1 MKVDFKVNC
10 CAGSIYLTSVSV
22 GEVKLIFSVA
32 YAGKEFAL
40 KRNVG
45 KKKKKE
51 MLGTKISNRLL
62 FLVKNV
68 SICKT
73 TFF

>member
-1 MKVDFKVNC
+1 MLFSLNMKVDFKVNC

-45 KKKKKE
+45 Y
-51 MLGTKISNRLL
+51 
-62 FLVKNV
+62 
-68 SICKT
+68 
-73 TFF
+73 

>member
-1 MKVDFKVNC
+1 MGIINYQSYVLFSLNMKVDFKVNC

-45 KKKKKE
+45 Y
-51 MLGTKISNRLL
+51 
-62 FLVKNV
+62 
-68 SICKT
+68 
-73 TFF
+73 

>member
-1 MKVDFKVNC
+1 M
-10 CAGSIYLTSVSV
+10 TSVSV

-45 KKKKKE
+45 KKKKE

>member
-45 KKKKKE
+45 KKKKKKCWV
-51 MLGTKISNRLL
+51 LKYQIDFF
-62 FLVKNV
+62 FL
-68 SICKT
+68 
-73 TFF
+73 

>member
-51 MLGTKISNRLL
+51 MLGTKI
-62 FLVKNV
+62 
-68 SICKT
+68 
-73 TFF
+73 